1 MKRGHDLSGVMKFA
15 TSPAWADHLRD
26 ALGDHLGLA
35 MEEFD
40 FEADELA
47 DIVGDHWA
55 GVLWGCA
62 FEDLLTRTI
71 QPDRNIVDDYIR
83 RRGWNESGPTK
94 IYLRALRSSVM
105 SLHEVSEVEP
115 GSGFLVRDLIR
126 GGEPL
131 RVSERSASQTLKQW
145 DRIGA
150 RVVQVGGK
158 HLLSGGVL
166 SFTMEAAEALVA
178 DLRRSKGKRSP
189 RTALNL
195 DADDLAAL
203 PALISTAWLFDVVP
217 KTMGPA
223 PIPTLHNID
232 GEEVMFHRV
241 RFPFARGV
249 TQALVGE
256 RLDTVPALQRETTHF
271 WNWLGEKPNGKAK
284 STGRM
289 AWGVTMADG
298 TPVLGNVELK
308 GRALMLAVTSAER
321 AKRGTALINDALA
334 GLVGSPL
341 TTIETVEQAMAA
353 RAEGLTSSEPAP
365 AIAPEVATPL
375 IHAMLDRQYRAT
387 LDEPVGML
395 GDITPRAAVQTAA
408 GRHRVAG
415 WLKHLEN
422 RSSSQLD
429 ANDPM
434 ATYDFT
440 WMWRELGIENLR
452 K

>member
-1 MKRGHDLSGVMKFA
+1 MTRRAPSPRRSD
-15 TSPAWADHLRD
+15 TSCTYTQL
-26 ALGDHLGLA
+26 
-35 MEEFD
+35 
-40 FEADELA
+40 
-47 DIVGDHWA
+47 
-55 GVLWGCA
+55 C
-62 FEDLLTRTI
+62 
-71 QPDRNIVDDYIR
+71 
-83 RRGWNESGPTK
+83 
-94 IYLRALRSSVM
+94 RSI
-105 SLHEVSEVEP
+105 SLHEFSWEGP
-115 GSGFLVRDLIR
+115 GTGCLVRNRRR

-131 RVSERSASQTLKQW
+131 RVSERRASQTLKQW

-271 WNWLGEKPNGKAK
+271 WNELGENTDRK
-284 STGRM
+284 S
-289 AWGVTMADG
+289 V
-298 TPVLGNVELK
+298 V
-308 GRALMLAVTSAER
+308 
-321 AKRGTALINDALA
+321 
-334 GLVGSPL
+334 
-341 TTIETVEQAMAA
+341 
-353 RAEGLTSSEPAP
+353 
-365 AIAPEVATPL
+365 
-375 IHAMLDRQYRAT
+375 
-387 LDEPVGML
+387 
-395 GDITPRAAVQTAA
+395 
-408 GRHRVAG
+408 
-415 WLKHLEN
+415 
-422 RSSSQLD
+422 
-429 ANDPM
+429 
-434 ATYDFT
+434 
-440 WMWRELGIENLR
+440 
-452 K
+452 